1 MKQQKPAYDY
11 IIAGSGCAGLSL
23 LYRVL
28 KDPVLS
34 AKNILVIDKDE
45 KKSNDRTWCFW
56 EKGKGVFDPVVS
68 HQWKTLEFL
77 TTDFKQQYDLKQ
89 YSYKMIKGIDFYA
102 YVLTLARNFENVTFK
117 QENIQKIWTEVDLAY
132 VETENF
138 TYTSEYVFNS
148 TGLFNPE
155 MNPENSLLQHFE
167 GWVIK
172 TDKPIFNDEIG
183 TLMDFRLTQK
193 HGITFM
199 YILPTSSNEALIEYT
214 LFSEKLLAEEAYKTA
229 LESYIKEYLKV
240 EQYEILHEEF
250 GVIPMSL
257 KKFSRT
263 PDANKR
269 IVNIG
274 TAGGFT
280 KASSGYTFQFIQK
293 NTELILDNLRKGKA
307 PNPKLTFREIMFQWY
322 DRTMLEV
329 ILSGQMEGKEIFSTL
344 FQKCSIQTILAFLGN
359 ESSLVEDIK
368 IMKSLPTKPFVI
380 AGLKQL
386 I

>member
-1 MKQQKPAYDY
+1 MKQEQVQFDY

-23 LYRVL
+23 LYKML
-28 KDPVLS
+28 KDPALS

-45 KKSNDRTWCFW
+45 KNKNDRTWCFW
-56 EKGKGVFDPVVS
+56 EKGRGVFDPVVA

-77 TTDFKQQYDLKQ
+77 TSDFKQQYDLKQ
-89 YSYKMIKGIDFYA
+89 YRYKMIKGIDFYDH
-102 YVLTLARNFENVTFK
+102 VITLAKNFENVSFK
-117 QENIQKIWTEVDLAY
+117 KENIQKIQTDRDFAY
-132 VETENF
+132 VETEN
-138 TYTSEYVFNS
+138 TRYRSAYVFNS
-148 TGLFNPE
+148 TGLFHPE

-172 TDKPIFNDEIG
+172 TNKPVFNEEIG

-199 YILPTSSNEALIEYT
+199 YILPTSAHEALIEYT
-214 LFSEKLLAEEAYKTA
+214 LFSEKLLDKEAYKTA
-229 LESYIKEYLKV
+229 LQNYIETYLKV
-240 EQYEILHEEF
+240 DQYDILHQEF

-257 KKFSRT
+257 KKFVRN
-263 PDANKR
+263 PDAKKR

-293 NTELILDNLRKGKA
+293 NTELIVDNLRKGKA
-307 PNPKLTFREIMFQWY
+307 PNPDMTFRESMFQWY
-322 DRTMLEV
+322 DRTLLEV
-329 ILSGQMEGKEIFSTL
+329 ILSGKMEGKEIFSAL

-359 ESSLVEDIK
+359 ESSLADDIK
-368 IMKSLPTKPFVI
+368 IMKSLPVKPFVL

-386 I
+386 L